1 MCISSRGRVRLVSE
15 IYAHAFPRVFGN
27 ILGLEKG
34 LGVLCRFVA
43 LARVTAKDIFL
54 NKCSHVWP
62 PVVALHE
69 LERAVF
75 ARVSGSGGVVTC
87 LDDFTAEFVVVRDVQ
102 FALVIQ

>member
-1 MCISSRGRVRLVSE
+1 MCDE
-15 IYAHAFPRVFGN
+15 IYAHAFPGVFWDV
-27 ILGLEKG
+27 LGLEKG

-54 NKCSHVWP
+54 NECGHVWP

-69 LERAVF
+69 FERAVF
-75 ARVSGSGGVVTC
+75 ARVSSGGGVVTC

-102 FALVIQ
+102 FASVIQ

>member
-1 MCISSRGRVRLVSE
+1 M
-15 IYAHAFPRVFGN
+15 
-27 ILGLEKG
+27 
-34 LGVLCRFVA
+34 LCRFVA

-54 NKCSHVWP
+54 NECGHVWP

-75 ARVSGSGGVVTC
+75 ARVSGGGGVVTC
-87 LDDFTAEFVVVRDVQ
+87 LDDFTAEFVVIRNVQ

>member
-1 MCISSRGRVRLVSE
+1 MCDE
-15 IYAHAFPRVFGN
+15 IYAHELPGVVWDVLR
-27 ILGLEKG
+27 LEKG

-54 NKCSHVWP
+54 NECSHVWP

-75 ARVSGSGGVVTC
+75 ARVSGGGGVVTC